1 MSKYRVTVL
10 AVATIIL
17 SAAHP
22 ADAASPSASIV
33 SPASPLQADQLQR
46 LEFVIQGMDTDNDL
60 RLCEMYV
67 DGIAKGSIWFDSPN
81 SGAEATWTYAFGTPG
96 THTVV
101 AQPVD
106 LANNHGEDVTWSI
119 EVTEHRQSLG
129 FTVMT
134 YNTHLF
140 GGVSSEW
147 LLYIKEFF
155 GGEVLYED
163 VTRRDRIVSNL
174 ASLRTDLDM
183 VALQEVWAYP
193 WQQDIVNSLKSAYP
207 YSAYQYSA
215 CSSYIAGM
223 DTLSNGVLLLS
234 KWPLSGV
241 NFQPFPT
248 YDYSTSSLV
257 PGNYDSWAKKG
268 ILAATVD
275 IGGLPLRIGIS
286 HALTGT
292 EQQKSNWPQNYIAN
306 AITTFQLNGRPY
318 IFALDNAGKAHIRR
332 FEDYSYS
339 DEESQTAKHGAGWTD
354 VCEGAWSS
362 DFSAVVS
369 FDLNGHPY
377 LFSLKSG
384 SDQAYITRINDDPA
398 TGWQTFGPYFWDK
411 DYRPTAITSFQL
423 NGQPYIFGLKTTW
436 DQAWVYRV
444 NTYPETGQFNP
455 EKPFEEFGPYPLS
468 RYFGAI
474 TSFESNGHPWLYCLK
489 SNDDQVYIQRI
500 NADPSTGKLNR
511 TMPFTE
517 FGPFRQQIDRHFIGE
532 TITTFQLNGRAYIF
546 GVKSNWDQAWLYRI
560 NADPSTGL
568 QSLGWYDWSR
578 NYVAVESFQMNG
590 HPYLFG
596 LSGCCHGLLY
606 LDRCGHWRPGEVFIK
621 RIKDDGSGWEDLYQ
635 LEDLRMI
642 RDATVQAQDGPPAIM
657 MGDFNI
663 HRSRYG
669 LMDQLFRKAGAVD
682 AYIEVHGTA
691 EGGQTIDL
699 ANNKL
704 AQIFCADDSKT
715 LYDDCDVDDPRV
727 PTETILDRI
736 DYVYVKQS
744 GTGLRVVPTAAQVL
758 HWWWYTENAMDLSDH
773 YPLAVQ
779 FRVDLACPVP
789 TTANFDCDRQ
799 IGLADL
805 SVLCSVWMTEPGDL
819 TWDRACDMSNPMDD
833 RIDMKDFEVMAQ
845 RWGTLPVHNITDDT
859 WYMEIQTAI
868 DHADDGDEIVVAP
881 GTYYE
886 AVNFKGKAITLHS
899 ADGPEVTILDATGRG
914 ASVVTCRS
922 GEQADSI
929 LDGFTLTGG
938 RGTTVGS
945 YQYGGGMYNLNSS
958 PTVTHC
964 IFTANTLASQGG
976 GMWNDNSNPT
986 VTDCTFSNNAVAH
999 NGGGMYNANSS
1010 PTVKHCAFTGNKSL
1024 SAAYGGGG
1032 MFNNAGSP
1040 VATDCTFSNNTAN
1053 ADGGGMYNY
1062 SNSSPIITN
1071 CRFAGNRAANYG
1083 GGMFNNASRPKLTNC
1098 ILEWNTAQKA
1108 SGGGLANYGSNSILI
1123 NCTLYANGSP
1133 PAGGGI
1139 RNWDSTLALTN
1150 CIVWGNSPYQ
1160 ISSAGA
1166 SALTVSY
1173 SNIQG
1178 AWTGTANINADPL
1191 FVDAAADDLRLSSGS
1206 PCTDKGSNAAVPPG
1220 ITTDLD
1226 GNPRIC
1232 DGDGNGTEI
1241 VDMGAYELN
1250 GSQVSP

>member
-1 MSKYRVTVL
+1 MKTAILVM
-10 AVATIIL
+10 ATIIL
-17 SAAHP
+17 TVADR
-22 ADAASPSASIV
+22 ADAASPGAAIA
-33 SPASPLQADQLQR
+33 SPASPVQADQLER
-46 LEFVIQGMDTDNDL
+46 LEFVIQGTDTDNDL
-60 RLCEMYV
+60 RHCEMYV
-67 DGIAKGSIWFDSPN
+67 DGDFKGYAWFGSPN
-81 SGAEATWTYAFGTPG
+81 SGATATWTYAFAAPG
-96 THTVV
+96 THTVT
-101 AQPVD
+101 AQLVD

-119 EVTEHRQSLG
+119 EVTEHRQSLE

-140 GGVSSEW
+140 EGVSSEW
-147 LLYIKEFF
+147 LFYLKEIF
-155 GGEVLYED
+155 GGEVLYDD
-163 VTRRDRIVSNL
+163 VTRRDRIVANL
-174 ASLRTDLDM
+174 ASLRDDLDM

-193 WQQDIVNSLKSAYP
+193 WQQNIVNSLKSAYP

-215 CSSYIAGM
+215 CNSYIAGM

-241 NFQPFPT
+241 AFQPFPT
-248 YDYSTSSLV
+248 YDDSV
-257 PGNYDSWAKKG
+257 IPGKDNWAKKG
-268 ILAATVD
+268 ILTATVD

-286 HALTGT
+286 HALTGE
-292 EQQKSNWPQNYIAN
+292 EQDKSNWAPNYIAN
-306 AITTFQLNGRPY
+306 AITTFQLNDRPY

-332 FEDYSYS
+332 FEDYSYF

-354 VCEGAWSS
+354 VYEGAWPS
-362 DFSAVVS
+362 DYRAIVS
-369 FDLNGHPY
+369 FELNGHPY
-377 LFSLKSG
+377 LFSLKSR

-436 DQAWVYRV
+436 NQAWFYRV
-444 NTYPETGQFNP
+444 NSYPETGQFNP
-455 EKPFEEFGPYPLS
+455 SQPFEEFGPYPFS

-474 TSFESNGHPWLYCLK
+474 MSFESNGRPWLYCLK
-489 SNDDQVYIQRI
+489 SNYDQVYIQRI
-500 NADPSTGKLNR
+500 NGDPSSGKLSR
-511 TMPFTE
+511 TNPFTTY
-517 FGPFRQQIDRHFIGE
+517 GPFTQAIDRDFIGE
-532 TITTFQLNGRAYIF
+532 TMTGFQLNGQTYIF
-546 GVKSNWDQAWLYRI
+546 GVKSGWDQAWLYRI

-568 QSLGWYDWSR
+568 QSLGWYPWSR
-578 NYVAVESFQMNG
+578 DYVAVESFQMNG

-596 LSGCCHGLLY
+596 LSGCCHDIFH
-606 LDRCGHWRPGEVFIK
+606 LDPCLHWRPGEAFIK
-621 RIKDDGSGWEDLYQ
+621 RIKDDGSGWEGLYQ

-691 EGGQTIDL
+691 AGGQTIDL

-715 LYDDCDVDDPRV
+715 PYDDCDVDDPRV

-744 GTGLRVVPTAAQVL
+744 GAGLRVVPTAAQVL
-758 HWWWYTENAMDLSDH
+758 RGWRYTESAMDLSDH

-779 FRVDLACPVP
+779 FRIDLDCPVP
-789 TTANFDCDRQ
+789 ITANFDCDRQ

-805 SVLCSVWMTEPGDL
+805 SVLCSAWMTEPGDL
-819 TWDRACDMSNPMDD
+819 TWDRACDMSEPMDD
-833 RIDMKDFEVMAQ
+833 RIDMKDFELLAR

-859 WYMEIQTAI
+859 WYMQIQTAI
-868 DHADDGDEIVVAP
+868 DHAHDGDEIVVAP

-922 GEQADSI
+922 GEQADTV

-938 RGTTVGS
+938 NGTNVGS
-945 YQYGGGMYNLNSS
+945 YKYGGGMYNLNSS
-958 PTVTHC
+958 PTVTRC
-964 IFTANTLASQGG
+964 IFTANTAAQGG
-976 GMWNDNSNPT
+976 GMWNDNSNPA
-986 VTDCTFSNNAVAH
+986 VTDCTFSNNAVTH

-1024 SAAYGGGG
+1024 SAIHGGGG
-1032 MFNNAGSP
+1032 MFNAAGSP
-1040 VATDCTFSNNTAN
+1040 VVTDCTFSNNTAN

-1062 SNSSPIITN
+1062 SNSSPTVTACTFTRNIA
-1071 CRFAGNRAANYG
+1071 RNYG
-1083 GGMFNNASRPKLTNC
+1083 GGINNNPGKPKLTNC
-1098 ILEWNTAQKA
+1098 IFDRNTAQNA
-1108 SGGGLANYGSNSILI
+1108 SGGGYANYHGSNSILI

-1173 SNIQG
+1173 SNIQDT
-1178 AWTGTANINADPL
+1178 WPGTANINADPL
-1191 FVDAAADDLRLSSGS
+1191 FVDPAAGDLRLSSGS

-1241 VDMGAYELN
+1241 VDVGAYEFD
-1250 GSQVSP
+1250 SDKASPQ